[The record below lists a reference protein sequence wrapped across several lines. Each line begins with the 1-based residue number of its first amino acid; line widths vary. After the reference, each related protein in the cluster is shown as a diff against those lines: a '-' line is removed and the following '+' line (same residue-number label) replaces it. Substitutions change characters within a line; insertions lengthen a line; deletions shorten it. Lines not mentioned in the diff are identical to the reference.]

1 MAAAQM
7 SGVRDAGALR
17 RVGVFG
23 DLDVRGTRAE
33 EDETQEMMAAKHA
46 ARICSR
52 RAAADL
58 DHIAQLRARDA
69 NALA

>member
-1 MAAAQM
+1 
-7 SGVRDAGALR
+7 
-17 RVGVFG
+17 
-23 DLDVRGTRAE
+23 
-33 EDETQEMMAAKHA
+33 MMAAKHA